1 MWVQLSPSFPSIPSN
16 LLHIRR
22 IGWNGLDMISALG
35 MFSGCIQGVQR
46 LDSLVTECGFLF
58 VRSCTIYKGARTN
71 AQEQSADFGLCCI
84 SYDCYNSCWFNELCC
99 SGCAFRNF
107 DYICRK
113 LRNATNPQLRGSMFR
128 IKWCFVY
135 NSHDS
140 LNLLVVFCDSVI
152 VPYIW

>member
-1 MWVQLSPSFPSIPSN
+1 MSVKNHNSGRITKLSNVGAIVSIISVHPSN

-71 AQEQSADFGLCCI
+71 AQKQSADFGLCCI
-84 SYDCYNSCWFNELCC
+84 SYDCYNSC
-99 SGCAFRNF
+99 
-107 DYICRK
+107 
-113 LRNATNPQLRGSMFR
+113 
-128 IKWCFVY
+128 
-135 NSHDS
+135 
-140 LNLLVVFCDSVI
+140 
-152 VPYIW
+152 